1 MAVARPSVNIYNEKS
16 EPVGTVITMPGVFK
30 APIRPDIVNS
40 VHDRMRKNSRQSNA
54 VYRYAGHETSA
65 ESWGTGRA
73 VARIPRVHGGGTN
86 RSGQGAFGNMCRGGH
101 MCHPKKVFRRWHR
114 KINISE
120 RRVALCS
127 AIAAS
132 GIPALVMARGHNLG
146 RVPEIPLVLSSDVE
160 GIKKTKQAVTWLKNL
175 KAYSD
180 IQKVKNSR
188 HLRPGIGKMRN
199 RRYIKKRGPII
210 IYDSDKGLTKAF
222 RNIEGITLINVKAL
236 NLLKFAPGGHVGR
249 FAIWTENAFRKLDA
263 IYGTPTKPSTEKH
276 NFDLPRSK
284 MTNTDLQSLLQSSEI
299 QAAVRRHRMKD
310 QKPAPRVKKNP
321 LKNAALMSRLN
332 PFAISLKRRA
342 IRENRKNLL
351 AKKRKA
357 SGEVDA
363 SAPPAKKGKLGAV
376 KGATT
381 GQASGKGKPGKK
393 PKEGKVAA
401 APAAV
406 KGAAQQSQT
415 GIGKPKTK

>member
-16 EPVGTVITMPGVFK
+16 EPIGAVITMPGVFK

-160 GIKKTKQAVTWLKNL
+160 GIKKTKQAVSWLKNL

-236 NLLKFAPGGHVGR
+236 NLLKLAPGGHVGR
-249 FAIWTENAFRKLDA
+249 FTIWTENAFRKLDA
-263 IYGTPTKPSTEKH
+263 IYGTPTKPSSEKH
-276 NFDLPRSK
+276 NFELPRPK

-342 IRENRKNLL
+342 IMQNKKNLL

-357 SGEVDA
+357 SGEVDT
-363 SAPPAKKGKLGAV
+363 APPAKKGKV
-376 KGATT
+376 EK
-381 GQASGKGKPGKK
+381 
-393 PKEGKVAA
+393 
-401 APAAV
+401 APV
-406 KGAAQQSQT
+406 KGAA
-415 GIGKPKTK
+415 GKKPAGKGAKPAATKGKDAKPATAPTTTAPKAAKVAK